1 MIARLLDWLTTR
13 LLLRVGTHHRDRG
26 DDWRTL
32 KTNWLYCLLVQVRDD
47 TPEDMRCNAEQAT
60 LTFMKHHGVILD
72 LTASLQ
78 FVVFGTF
85 GEAKDKCRDDSSAA
99 SKELLLSLG
108 NDIRIVAF
116 DGNIAYGIIGADTRF
131 NYTACVPKFDRFL
144 AALLNTEYGRITELG
159 SLP

>member
-1 MIARLLDWLTTR
+1 
-13 LLLRVGTHHRDRG
+13 
-26 DDWRTL
+26 
-32 KTNWLYCLLVQVRDD
+32 VRDE